1 MNSRMLEKNAKA
13 LKRKNNMAKTT
24 AQTNKELINKLD
36 KEIALIK
43 KDISVIKE
51 NHLYHIEK
59 SIKNIQMII
68 WSVGFAVF
76 TNLILLVRNLL
87 F

>member
-1 MNSRMLEKNAKA
+1 
-13 LKRKNNMAKTT
+13 MAKTT

-43 KDISVIKE
+43 KDIAVIKE

-59 SIKNIQMII
+59 SIKSIQTIM
-68 WSVGFAVF
+68 WTVGFAVF
-76 TNLILLVRNLL
+76 TNLIL
-87 F
+87 FKDFFDT

>member
-1 MNSRMLEKNAKA
+1 
-13 LKRKNNMAKTT
+13 MAKTT

-43 KDISVIKE
+43 KDIAVIKE

-59 SIKNIQMII
+59 SIKSIQTIM
-68 WSVGFAVF
+68 WTVGFAVF

>member
-1 MNSRMLEKNAKA
+1 
-13 LKRKNNMAKTT
+13 MAKTT
-24 AQTNKELINKLD
+24 AQSNKELINKLD

-43 KDISVIKE
+43 KDILIIKD
-51 NHLYHIEK
+51 NHLHHIEK
-59 SIKNIQMII
+59 SIKSIQTIM
-68 WSVGFAVF
+68 WTVGFAVF

>member
-1 MNSRMLEKNAKA
+1 MLEKNVKA

-59 SIKNIQMII
+59 SIKSIQTIM
-68 WSVGFAVF
+68 WTVGFAVF

>member
-1 MNSRMLEKNAKA
+1 MAKA
-13 LKRKNNMAKTT
+13 T
-24 AQTNKELINKLD
+24 AQTNKDLINKLD

-43 KDISVIKE
+43 KDISVIKS
-51 NHLYHIEK
+51 NHLFHIEK

-68 WSVGFAVF
+68 CTVGFAVF

-87 F
+87 V

>member
-1 MNSRMLEKNAKA
+1 
-13 LKRKNNMAKTT
+13 MAKTT

-43 KDISVIKE
+43 KDITVIKE
-51 NHLYHIEK
+51 NHLFHIEK
-59 SIKNIQMII
+59 SIKSIQTIV
-68 WSVGFAVF
+68 WTVGFAVF

>member
-1 MNSRMLEKNAKA
+1 MNSRMLEKNVKA

-51 NHLYHIEK
+51 NHLYPHIP
-59 SIKNIQMII
+59 ST
-68 WSVGFAVF
+68 F
-76 TNLILLVRNLL
+76 
-87 F
+87 

>member
-1 MNSRMLEKNAKA
+1 MNSRMLEKNVKA
-13 LKRKNNMAKTT
+13 LKRKNKMAKTT

-59 SIKNIQMII
+59 SIKSIQTIM
-68 WSVGFAVF
+68 WTVGFAVF

>member
-1 MNSRMLEKNAKA
+1 
-13 LKRKNNMAKTT
+13 MAKTNPS
-24 AQTNKELINKLD
+24 TNKDMINKLD

-59 SIKNIQMII
+59 SMKNIQMII

-76 TNLILLVRNLL
+76 TNLILLIRNLL
-87 F
+87 I

>member
-1 MNSRMLEKNAKA
+1 
-13 LKRKNNMAKTT
+13 MAKTT
-24 AQTNKELINKLD
+24 AQTNKDLINKLD

-43 KDISVIKE
+43 KDISVIKT
-51 NHLYHIEK
+51 NHLCHIEK

-87 F
+87 I

>member
-1 MNSRMLEKNAKA
+1 
-13 LKRKNNMAKTT
+13 MAKTT

-51 NHLYHIEK
+51 HHLYHIEK
-59 SIKNIQMII
+59 SIKSIQTIM
-68 WSVGFAVF
+68 WTVGFAVF

>member
-1 MNSRMLEKNAKA
+1 
-13 LKRKNNMAKTT
+13 MAKTT
-24 AQTNKELINKLD
+24 AQANKELINKLD

-43 KDISVIKE
+43 KDISVIKD
-51 NHLYHIEK
+51 NHLHHIEK
-59 SIKNIQMII
+59 NIKSIQMII

-87 F
+87 I

>member
-1 MNSRMLEKNAKA
+1 MAKA
-13 LKRKNNMAKTT
+13 T
-24 AQTNKELINKLD
+24 AQTNKDLINKLD

-43 KDISVIKE
+43 KDISVIKS
-51 NHLYHIEK
+51 NHLFNIEK

-68 WSVGFAVF
+68 WTVGFAVF

-87 F
+87 I

>member
-1 MNSRMLEKNAKA
+1 
-13 LKRKNNMAKTT
+13 MAKTNPS
-24 AQTNKELINKLD
+24 TNKDMINKLD

-43 KDISVIKE
+43 KDIMVIKE

-59 SIKNIQMII
+59 SMKNIQMII

-76 TNLILLVRNLL
+76 TNLILLIRNLL
-87 F
+87 I

>member
-1 MNSRMLEKNAKA
+1 
-13 LKRKNNMAKTT
+13 MAKTT
-24 AQTNKELINKLD
+24 AQTNKDLINKLD

-43 KDISVIKE
+43 KDISVIKT
-51 NHLYHIEK
+51 NHLFHIEK

-68 WSVGFAVF
+68 WTVGFAVF

-87 F
+87 I

>member
-1 MNSRMLEKNAKA
+1 
-13 LKRKNNMAKTT
+13 MAKTT
-24 AQTNKELINKLD
+24 AQTNKDLINKLD

-43 KDISVIKE
+43 EDISVIKE

-59 SIKNIQMII
+59 SMKNIQMII

-87 F
+87 V

>member
-1 MNSRMLEKNAKA
+1 
-13 LKRKNNMAKTT
+13 MAKTT
-24 AQTNKELINKLD
+24 AQTNKDLINKLD

-59 SIKNIQMII
+59 SMKNIQMII

-87 F
+87 IWIKSTRRVLLLS

>member
-1 MNSRMLEKNAKA
+1 MNSRMLEKNVKA

-59 SIKNIQMII
+59 SIKSIQTIM
-68 WSVGFAVF
+68 WTVGFAVF